1 MNASEITC
9 VMNSLTAPT
18 LKAHTLVNVK
28 RVTEETARSALKVG
42 LRLREHDFH
51 LRSSNPE
58 PWTVRIPQ
66 GYFRTKIQISQ
77 YLERKPYQP

>member
-1 MNASEITC
+1 MNASGITC

-28 RVTEETARSALKVG
+28 RVTQETARSALKVG

-58 PWTVRIPQ
+58 PWTGV
-66 GYFRTKIQISQ
+66 
-77 YLERKPYQP
+77 LPY